1 METTLHLHLA
11 VNTMRDG
18 NGNFVQGSPQ
28 FTTTASKDFVK
39 HILDKGLQIPTVSCS
54 RKFGGC
60 VYPITELEGHNYHV
74 PTFDNEDD
82 MLEYCNR
89 IINAVK
95 QECVYVKAKLKMDDN
110 TEKDGSV
117 TLAQENIGVKLGF
130 GDYVAVPVE
139 ENTGVSLAGFCMECG
154 KSEDEVGANQEGEN
168 MCKECYKN
176 HKENGNDLPW

>member
-39 HILDKGLQIPTVSCS
+39 HVLDKGLQIPTVSCS
-54 RKFGGC
+54 RQEGGC
-60 VYPITELEGHNYHV
+60 IYPITELEGHNYHV

-82 MLEYCNR
+82 MLAYCKR
-89 IINAVK
+89 IISKVT
-95 QECVYVKAKLKMDDN
+95 EGCLEVKAKLKMDN
-110 TEKDGSV
+110 NKEQDGSV
-117 TLAQENIGVKLGF
+117 ILSQQNI
-130 GDYVAVPVE
+130 
-139 ENTGVSLAGFCMECG
+139 GVSLAGFCMECG

-168 MCKECYKN
+168 MCKECYQN

>member
-54 RKFGGC
+54 RTEGGC

-74 PTFDNEDD
+74 PTFDNEDE
-82 MLEYCNR
+82 MLAYCKR
-89 IINAVK
+89 IISKVT
-95 QECVYVKAKLKMDDN
+95 QGCIEVKAYLKMDDN

-117 TLAQENIGVKLGF
+117 TLAQENI
-130 GDYVAVPVE
+130 
-139 ENTGVSLAGFCMECG
+139 GVSLAGFCMECG

>member
-39 HILDKGLQIPTVSCS
+39 HVLDKGLQIPTVSCS
-54 RKFGGC
+54 RQEGGC
-60 VYPITELEGHNYHV
+60 IYPITELEGHNYHV

-82 MLEYCNR
+82 MLVYCKR
-89 IINAVK
+89 IISSVT
-95 QECVYVKAKLKMDDN
+95 EGCLEVKAKLKMDN
-110 TEKDGSV
+110 NKEQDGSV
-117 TLAQENIGVKLGF
+117 ILSQQNI
-130 GDYVAVPVE
+130 
-139 ENTGVSLAGFCMECG
+139 GVSLAGFCMECG

-168 MCKECYKN
+168 MCKECYQN

>member
-18 NGNFVQGSPQ
+18 DGNFVQGSPQ

-54 RKFGGC
+54 RKEGGC

-82 MLEYCNR
+82 MLAYCKR
-89 IINAVK
+89 IISKVT
-95 QECVYVKAKLKMDDN
+95 EGCLEVKANLKMDDN

-117 TLAQENIGVKLGF
+117 TLAQENIG
-130 GDYVAVPVE
+130 P
-139 ENTGVSLAGFCMECG
+139 TLAGFCMECG

-168 MCKECYKN
+168 MCKECYEN
-176 HKENGNDLPW
+176 HKENSNDLPW

>member
-18 NGNFVQGSPQ
+18 DGNFVQGSPQ

-54 RKFGGC
+54 RKEGGC

-82 MLEYCNR
+82 MLAYCKR
-89 IINAVK
+89 IISKVT
-95 QECVYVKAKLKMDDN
+95 EGCLEVKANLKMDDN

-117 TLAQENIGVKLGF
+117 TLAQENIG
-130 GDYVAVPVE
+130 P
-139 ENTGVSLAGFCMECG
+139 TLAGFCMGCG
-154 KSEDEVGANQEGEN
+154 HSEQEATGIGANQEGYALCE
-168 MCKECYKN
+168 ECYKDF
-176 HKENGNDLPW
+176 KESDNDLPW

>member
-1 METTLHLHLA
+1 METNLHLHLA

-18 NGNFVQGSPQ
+18 NGKFVQGSPQ
-28 FTTTASKDFVK
+28 FTTTSSKDFVK
-39 HILDKGLQIPTVSCS
+39 HIIDKGLEIPTVSCS

-60 VYPITELEGHNYHV
+60 VYPITELEAHNYHV
-74 PTFDNEDD
+74 PIFHDEDD

-117 TLAQENIGVKLGF
+117 TLAQENIGI
-130 GDYVAVPVE
+130 
-139 ENTGVSLAGFCMECG
+139 SLAGFCMECG

-176 HKENGNDLPW
+176 HKESGNDLPW

>member
-1 METTLHLHLA
+1 METNLHLHLA
-11 VNTMRDG
+11 VNTMRDS
-18 NGNFVQGSPQ
+18 NGKFVQGSPQ
-28 FTTTASKDFVK
+28 FTTTSSKDFVK

-74 PTFDNEDD
+74 PVFDNEDD

-117 TLAQENIGVKLGF
+117 TLAQENIGI
-130 GDYVAVPVE
+130 
-139 ENTGVSLAGFCMECG
+139 NLAGFCMGCG
-154 KSEDEVGANQEGEN
+154 KSESETTIIGANQEGQALCES
-168 MCKECYKN
+168 CYTDYKESD
-176 HKENGNDLPW
+176 NDLPW